1 MKLATTVL
9 GTICAILCIPAL
21 AAEGRWTEGF
31 GQGNLEYF
39 IDVQGMRLLIGCPT
53 QEGSADAPSSIN
65 LQRVSDGVSSKQFS
79 ILANG
84 ITYDAPFSA
93 DSRVGANNFLS
104 LLAGLRKGDAIVKLG
119 NKSITFPRSN
129 AAKVI
134 PVHGKG
140 FSCNLM

>member
-1 MKLATTVL
+1 MKLTTNVL
-9 GTICAILCIPAL
+9 GIICTILCIPAL

-39 IDVQGMRLLIGCPT
+39 IDVQGMRLLISCPT
-53 QEGSADAPSSIN
+53 QDGSADTPSSID
-65 LQRVSDGVSSKQFS
+65 LQKVSDGASVKQFS

-93 DSRVGANNFLS
+93 DSRVGTNNFLS
-104 LLAGLRKGDAIVKLG
+104 LLDGLRKGNAIVKLG
-119 NKSITFPRSN
+119 NKSITFPKSN
-129 AAKVI
+129 AAKVV